1 MTNIVSHDYNG
12 FAISQKQNGYVS
24 LTDMATASGKQ
35 VGHYLALDST
45 KEYFEALA
53 RNINCSSK
61 SLIIVVKGG
70 GKDQQG
76 TWAHF
81 KVFKHFERWCK
92 KSENKK
98 SSLICEHSIRNKIA
112 KSLGGQIEVP
122 CKTGFVD
129 VLTDLEIIEV
139 KKIKSWK
146 AAVGQ
151 VLIYALEFD
160 GKTPRIHLFGNSSF
174 EFKAMIVSFCNQLSI
189 NVSFE

>member
-24 LTDMATASGKQ
+24 LTDMAVASGKL
-35 VGHYLALDST
+35 VADYLRLDST
-45 KEYFEALA
+45 VEYLEALA
-53 RNINCSSK
+53 RDLNCSSK

-70 GKDQQG
+70 KNQQG

-81 KVFKHFERWCK
+81 KVFKHFEGWCK

-98 SSLICEHSIRNKIA
+98 SFLVSEHSIRNKIA
-112 KSLGGQIEVP
+112 KLLGGQIEVP

-129 VLTDLEIIEV
+129 VLTDLEVIEV

-160 GKTPRIHLFGNSSF
+160 GKIPRIHLFGNASF